1 LHNEELHNLYSSPN
15 ITMIKSRRMRRAGN
29 VACMGHKCIIM
40 VGKPEEKKLL
50 RRPKRRWKDNIKRDD
65 KEI

>member
-1 LHNEELHNLYSSPN
+1 
-15 ITMIKSRRMRRAGN
+15 
-29 VACMGHKCIIM
+29 M